1 MKHKKHLQESLN
13 TLFARLMSSD
23 EGRWT
28 VVTRTKGKNKHGQ
41 RWLTDEL
48 VKMAELLKQPVSYQ
62 YDPEFRVKKGIDF
75 NQLPFSQRHGI
86 VPTKSFRIQQLPRQ
100 AGKTRFTQE
109 MTQKLIIEM
118 AKENLLRMISDQPKP

>member
-28 VVTRTKGKNKHGQ
+28 VVTRTKGKNKQGQ

-75 NQLPFSQRHGI
+75 QHLPFSQRHGI
-86 VPTKSFRIQQLPRQ
+86 VPSKSVRIQQLPRQ
-100 AGKTRFTQE
+100 AGKSRLTQ
-109 MTQKLIIEM
+109 QLINEM
-118 AKENLLRMISDQPKP
+118 AKENLFRMILAQPKP